1 MSEEELRQ
9 NIQSLR
15 DEKSRIFQEINE
27 NDVEGQMIQFKLR
40 HIAENGENK
49 KVENHLRELEQAAV
63 LIQNITDKL
72 EKLEFVI
79 GSLSVK
85 PTDIHRTE
93 VLGKRE
99 YLINNLHRALK
110 TEVNVKRNFSTISQI
125 LSKYLDKEEK
135 VHFEQFVKKKIKL
148 VLKLIAT
155 EKKIQYEINRYKIL
169 RQKAV
174 EGGGRCL
181 PDGDHWRQ
189 SCRKSTEFS
198 QLWPK
203 WFNLH
208 KRSPRRS

>member
-1 MSEEELRQ
+1 MFQSEAEIDLSEEELKQ

-49 KVENHLRELEQAAV
+49 KVENHVRELEQAAV

-72 EKLEFVI
+72 ERLEFVL

-85 PTDIHRTE
+85 PNDIHRTE

-135 VHFEQFVKKKIKL
+135 LHFEQFAKKKIKL

-169 RQKAV
+169 QQ
-174 EGGGRCL
+174 
-181 PDGDHWRQ
+181 H
-189 SCRKSTEFS
+189 
-198 QLWPK
+198 
-203 WFNLH
+203 H
-208 KRSPRRS
+208 KTL